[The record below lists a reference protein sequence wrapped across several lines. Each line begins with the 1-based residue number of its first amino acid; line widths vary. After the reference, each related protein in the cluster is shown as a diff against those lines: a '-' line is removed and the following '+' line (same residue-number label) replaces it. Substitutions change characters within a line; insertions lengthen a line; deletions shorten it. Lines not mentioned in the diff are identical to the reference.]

1 MLNHTKKIKE
11 IYEVIQKMIFYM
23 IPEKWDKLYLYSS
36 VIDMP
41 EGKKTGELY
50 FYYIPKG
57 ILRKKPVNVYEIP
70 SKFNIDEEEYLKL
83 VKALYQK
90 IQQLREEFRKSETG
104 GIWSNITITIEN
116 LKFKVEYNYED
127 LVGSDFNSYERH
139 VIWRYNYLGI
149 GGAQVS
155 KKEKE
160 ILDRYILGAKTLS
173 RKEHYEAGIYIKD
186 VENLIGYNT
195 EENKN
200 DIEYMENKEHKQ
212 KKNQIL
218 LLEEELKKMK
228 FENKK

>member
-1 MLNHTKKIKE
+1 MKE
-11 IYEVIQKMIFYM
+11 ASLWSFF
-23 IPEKWDKLYLYSS
+23 LY
-36 VIDMP
+36 
-41 EGKKTGELY
+41 
-50 FYYIPKG
+50 
-57 ILRKKPVNVYEIP
+57 RKK
-70 SKFNIDEEEYLKL
+70 
-83 VKALYQK
+83 QK
-90 IQQLREEFRKSETG
+90 C
-104 GIWSNITITIEN
+104 
-116 LKFKVEYNYED
+116 V
-127 LVGSDFNSYERH
+127 V
-139 VIWRYNYLGI
+139 V
-149 GGAQVS
+149 

-228 FENKK
+228 FENKKWKMLLNLG

>member
-1 MLNHTKKIKE
+1 MEKSSIK
-11 IYEVIQKMIFYM
+11 
-23 IPEKWDKLYLYSS
+23 
-36 VIDMP
+36 
-41 EGKKTGELY
+41 
-50 FYYIPKG
+50 
-57 ILRKKPVNVYEIP
+57 
-70 SKFNIDEEEYLKL
+70 
-83 VKALYQK
+83 
-90 IQQLREEFRKSETG
+90 
-104 GIWSNITITIEN
+104 
-116 LKFKVEYNYED
+116 
-127 LVGSDFNSYERH
+127 
-139 VIWRYNYLGI
+139 
-149 GGAQVS
+149 QVS

>member
-127 LVGSDFNSYERH
+127 LKKENEAGYTKLVCHCVRIAFELGADIIKTQFTGSAESFSKVVEAANGTPVLIAGGKMKDENELYAMVSDS
-139 VIWRYNYLGI
+139 IKA
-149 GGAQVS
+149 GGAGVS
-155 KKEKE
+155 IGRNVFNREDSLE
-160 ILDRYILGAKTLS
+160 VIERL
-173 RKEHYEAGIYIKD
+173 RKIVFD
-186 VENLIGYNT
+186 
-195 EENKN
+195 
-200 DIEYMENKEHKQ
+200 
-212 KKNQIL
+212 
-218 LLEEELKKMK
+218 
-228 FENKK
+228 